1 MKEKEE
7 ALFICRRD
15 VECQRNLNGQNRRGN
30 EDLLAEKDA
39 LERHAQVL
47 QAQNDDLTTE
57 LDRFVQTDEILRT
70 QLDRRSRVHGL
81 THKNQ
86 DELRHSTYRV
96 QEARSRSPKKSVQ
109 QTPSTRY

>member
-15 VECQRNLNGQNRRGN
+15 VDCQRNLNGQNRRGN

-47 QAQNDDLTTE
+47 
-57 LDRFVQTDEILRT
+57 
-70 QLDRRSRVHGL
+70 
-81 THKNQ
+81 
-86 DELRHSTYRV
+86 
-96 QEARSRSPKKSVQ
+96 
-109 QTPSTRY
+109 